1 MYNDIQALKE
11 NVFKRIGEPDFKIT
25 CDEEWWFCCGLLL
38 KYIHNRLQDSK
49 KKEKSKDL
57 FIKINKK
64 EDMYEMLL
72 DVIRTKYFRMDK
84 PLVNVDRVIA
94 TFINFN
100 IQKNKNELFINEID
114 PFVFGYN
121 SEVNWYGT
129 QLSFS

>member
-11 NVFKRIGEPDFKIT
+11 NVFKRIGELDFKIT

-38 KYIHNRLQDSK
+38 KYIHNRLQDSR
-49 KKEKSKDL
+49 KKEQSKDL

-72 DVIRTKYFRMDK
+72 NVIRTKYFRMDK

-94 TFINFN
+94 AFINFN